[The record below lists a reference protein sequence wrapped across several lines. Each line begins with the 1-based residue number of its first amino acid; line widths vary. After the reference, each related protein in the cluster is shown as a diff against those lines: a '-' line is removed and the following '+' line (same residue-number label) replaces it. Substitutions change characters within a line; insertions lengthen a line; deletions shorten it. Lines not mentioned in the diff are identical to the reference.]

1 MKLFTLAPSISI
13 SPTIYTAVF
22 LLCNSRIFYR
32 IPYTRLRFLL
42 PNTVIKPV
50 VNRTQRANLFPIGII
65 RVFTGFAG
73 GANTAAAS
81 VRRREPG
88 IVSII
93 GWWQWTSASVATIG
107 TVINFC
113 NYFCFCSSAIKVFTC
128 NRISLTAGIHIKT
141 VPAFSWRARK
151 PLAVGEVTKKVR

>member
-50 VNRTQRANLFPIGII
+50 VNSTQRANLFPIGII
-65 RVFTGFAG
+65 RVFTGVAS
-73 GANTAAAS
+73 GAHAAAVIRGVSQGSS
-81 VRRREPG
+81 VSSGGGSGPPPPSPQSVQSSISATTTASAVPQFIFSPVKG
-88 IVSII
+88 SVSQQLFISRLY
-93 GWWQWTSASVATIG
+93 Q
-107 TVINFC
+107 
-113 NYFCFCSSAIKVFTC
+113 YFPCGHE
-128 NRISLTAGIHIKT
+128 NPSLLGRSQKR
-141 VPAFSWRARK
+141 SDD
-151 PLAVGEVTKKVR
+151 